1 MKILISG
8 GSKNGKT
15 AFAEDVAVK
24 ISSGG
29 ARYYVATMIPYDNE
43 DRARIDRHIAERA
56 GKGFKTLECG
66 TEIDKCVDRH
76 SGTFLVDSVTA
87 LLVNE
92 MFSGEH
98 GGAADINAVD
108 RCEKSLHKLAERA
121 ENTVFVTDYIFSD
134 AMRYDDFTENYRK
147 ALATLDRSLAE
158 VCDVVIEL
166 CAGNVIYHKGG
177 LDF

>member
-56 GKGFKTLECG
+56 GKGC
-66 TEIDKCVDRH
+66 
-76 SGTFLVDSVTA
+76 
-87 LLVNE
+87 
-92 MFSGEH
+92 
-98 GGAADINAVD
+98 
-108 RCEKSLHKLAERA
+108 
-121 ENTVFVTDYIFSD
+121 FVPDVSTDV
-134 AMRYDDFTENYRK
+134 
-147 ALATLDRSLAE
+147 L
-158 VCDVVIEL
+158 
-166 CAGNVIYHKGG
+166 
-177 LDF
+177 